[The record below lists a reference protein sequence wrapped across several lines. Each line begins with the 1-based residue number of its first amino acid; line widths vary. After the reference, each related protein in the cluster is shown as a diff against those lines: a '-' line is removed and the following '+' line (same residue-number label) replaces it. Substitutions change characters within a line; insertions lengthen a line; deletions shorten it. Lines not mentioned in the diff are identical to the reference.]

1 MDVQTLAAALAI
13 GERRRQDIVADVYDA
28 SRTYALGDIIM
39 YKGALYECS
48 TEIST
53 PEEWNPDHWIQRNIE
68 YYLRMMLT
76 DSARFGVSGVGGS
89 AAKLTR
95 IWGAVDFPD
104 PVPST
109 DTVQGSSPFDNI
121 KPFNRRKCVGS
132 WTKDP
137 DGDKAMFTV
146 NAYFGDPDY
155 TEDGTNGDYV
165 AIDVEPFYYY
175 QSKDVIGVSEFRY
188 PGFVIH
194 PVCVDAD
201 GNVRRHT
208 YIPAYSMAM
217 VDGHPVS
224 LPGYENFRA
233 GYADHISNARKYNND
248 EAKAYAIIE
257 PAAVMHYEWLLM
269 TIEFATQNMQNYIC
283 GATSM
288 RYSSDTVVAVPAANH
303 VVVSSACGA
312 QLVVGQSFYMGASYG
327 DSVDVALYNHVTDIQ
342 KCDETGVVSGE
353 GSYYL
358 ISYDGTDRS
367 EKLVVGTTQIGSRP
381 WITGATSGYVP
392 SVGAVIGHTGSP
404 INLLNGKY
412 PMRYRWRENVYG
424 NQNMTLLDLM
434 NVRIEDDTDVYHL
447 DWYHLPDPRKAVAS
461 NPSKATLTNPAN
473 GWTRLSVIT
482 PSEQYKDGYIKEFTP
497 DTVYPYIRIPTI
509 TTGGGSTTYFCDY
522 ASLVLSSEVR
532 AVRRGGN
539 VNYGSYAGPCY
550 LNASHAPSNA
560 AWYYGAALFFI
571 Q

>member
-1 MDVQTLAAALAI
+1 MITSPIILDSTGQKIATAL
-13 GERRRQDIVADVYDA
+13 R
-28 SRTYALGDIIM
+28 
-39 YKGALYECS
+39 
-48 TEIST
+48 EISDAQSIMT
-53 PEEWNPDHWIQRNIE
+53 LIQGGGMPEGTTIADIKQ
-68 YYLRMMLT
+68 ML
-76 DSARFGVSGVGGS
+76 AVGVGRYGVSGVGGS

-95 IWGAVDFPD
+95 IWDAADFPD

-121 KPFNRRKCVGS
+121 KPFNRRKCVGV

-137 DGDKAMFTV
+137 NSAKAMFTV
-146 NAYFGDPDY
+146 NAYFGDGDY

-175 QSKDVIGVSEFRY
+175 QYNGIVAVSEYRY
-188 PGFVIH
+188 PGFTIH
-194 PVCVDAD
+194 PVCVDTD
-201 GNVRRHT
+201 GNIRKHT
-208 YIPAYSMAM
+208 YIPAYAMAM

-233 GYADHISNARKYNND
+233 GYADHIANARKYNNE

-257 PAAVMHYEWLLM
+257 PAAVTHYEWLLM
-269 TIEFATQNMQNYIC
+269 TIEFATQNMQNYIF
-283 GATSM
+283 GAANM
-288 RYSSDTVVAVPAANH
+288 RYTSSDVIVAIPAANQ
-303 VVVSSACGA
+303 VVVNSVCGA

-342 KCDETGVVSGE
+342 KCDETGVVSDE

-367 EKLVVGTTQIGSRP
+367 DKLVAGTTQIGSRP
-381 WITGATSGYVP
+381 WITGATSGYAP
-392 SVGAVIGHTGSP
+392 GVGSVIGHTGSP
-404 INLLNGKY
+404 VDLLNGKY

-482 PSEQYKDGYIKEFTP
+482 PSEQYKDGYIKELTP
-497 DTVYPYIRIPTI
+497 DTAHPHIRIPTVM
-509 TTGGGSTTYFCDY
+509 TGGSSTTYTCDY
-522 ASLVLSSEVR
+522 AYLVYSSEVR
-532 AVRRGGN
+532 AVRRGGS
-539 VNYGSYAGPCY
+539 VNHGSNAGPCS
-550 LNASHAPSNA
+550 LHAISAPSNA
-560 AWYYGAALFFI
+560 FWGYGAALFFI